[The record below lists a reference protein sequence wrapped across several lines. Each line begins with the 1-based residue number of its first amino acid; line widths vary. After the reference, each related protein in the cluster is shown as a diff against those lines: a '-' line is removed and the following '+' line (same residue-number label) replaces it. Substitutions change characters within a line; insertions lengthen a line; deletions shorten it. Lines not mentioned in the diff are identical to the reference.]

1 MIGRSVVGEETV
13 QVTGDSKMMPKA
25 SHSPKLLVGLFN
37 NSRLICSMVLVCLLR
52 YKDIRR
58 LVEVAV
64 AICVCDIHVCV
75 VQAGDVTDPSVPS
88 KEDIPTFDEWKKQV
102 MEVEMEKSKYLNY

>member
-1 MIGRSVVGEETV
+1 MGGETV

-37 NSRLICSMVLVCLLR
+37 NSRLMCSMLLVCLLR

>member
-1 MIGRSVVGEETV
+1 M
-13 QVTGDSKMMPKA
+13 
-25 SHSPKLLVGLFN
+25 LLVF
-37 NSRLICSMVLVCLLR
+37 LLR

-75 VQAGDVTDPSVPS
+75 VQAGDVTTSRETDPSVPS

-102 MEVEMEKSKYLNY
+102 MEVEMEKSKCLHY

>member
-1 MIGRSVVGEETV
+1 MQLTA
-13 QVTGDSKMMPKA
+13 TFKMTARA
-25 SHSPKLLVGLFN
+25 SHSTQPFMGLF
-37 NSRLICSMVLVCLLR
+37 SSSGLIYSMLLVCLLR

-75 VQAGDVTDPSVPS
+75 VQAGDVTASRETDPSVPS
-88 KEDIPTFDEWKKQV
+88 KDDIPTFDEWKKQV
-102 MEVEMEKSKYLNY
+102 MEVEMEKSKCLND